1 MFYLFTLFTWCFQG
15 VYGDNGSS
23 LVYHHGYGYAP
34 YAPYSPA
41 GSPVPTMGNDGQL
54 YGPQHY
60 QYPPFFQPLT
70 PTSGP
75 FTPTSAAHPQ
85 GDNSTSVAAD
95 QKPLSVEA
103 ANGNTNAGTNGV
115 NAKGKNFDAPVEQPY
130 RNSYSIF
137 C

>member
-1 MFYLFTLFTWCFQG
+1 
-15 VYGDNGSS
+15 
-23 LVYHHGYGYAP
+23 
-34 YAPYSPA
+34 
-41 GSPVPTMGNDGQL
+41 MGNDGQL

-85 GDNSTSVAAD
+85 GDNPTSVAAD

-103 ANGNTNAGTNGV
+103 ANGNTNTGTNGAS
-115 NAKGKNFDAPVEQPY
+115 AKG
-130 RNSYSIF
+130 
-137 C
+137 